1 MGISVI
7 SVPVP
12 LPEARGLSLT
22 YGQFLTR
29 DTEEAFYSTLRRHCQ
44 ELELDY
50 DEMVA
55 LAGTLR
61 VLSAEELDARM
72 QMLQV
77 FAGYVATSEAEL
89 ETRRE
94 YARQVEKKLALERT
108 LHASEFKFLQSQIS
122 PHFLFNTLNLLMRT
136 AYREGAPQTADLIC
150 DLADLLRRAY
160 YYKDSICTLAEEM
173 QCARQYLT
181 LQSQRLGPGFS
192 FEVGDVSACGQLMI
206 PVLTIQPL
214 VENAILHGAGE
225 DEHPL
230 HVKVS
235 ATAEDGKL
243 VISVSDNGAG
253 IPEEVLEK
261 LRDHLSGGG
270 LGGGFTLLGDGAVL
284 LAALANGFSIS
295 LFKRYAEGE
304 DTLTLCG
311 YQFIVGGGL
320 LLLTGLCC
328 GGTLP
333 HFTGQSLLLLGYMV
347 LLSAVAQTIWSALT
361 RYNPVGRVAVYG
373 FLNPVFG
380 VLLSAL
386 LLREGQQAF
395 TPYSLAALVLV
406 CVGIFVVNRSDAPG
420 RGAQADQQ
428 P

>member
-1 MGISVI
+1 M
-7 SVPVP
+7 
-12 LPEARGLSLT
+12 
-22 YGQFLTR
+22 
-29 DTEEAFYSTLRRHCQ
+29 
-44 ELELDY
+44 
-50 DEMVA
+50 
-55 LAGTLR
+55 
-61 VLSAEELDARM
+61 
-72 QMLQV
+72 
-77 FAGYVATSEAEL
+77 ATSEAEL

-108 LHASEFKFLQSQIS
+108 LHASEFKLLQSQIS

-261 LRDHLSGGG
+261 LRDHQAGGSGVQNVTERLKLFFGPEAEV
-270 LGGGFTLLGDGAVL
+270 GGGFTLLGGRCGAAGGAGQRL
-284 LAALANGFSIS
+284 LHLAFQAVCRGRGHPDPVRIS
-295 LFKRYAEGE
+295 VHR
-304 DTLTLCG
+304 
-311 YQFIVGGGL
+311 
-320 LLLTGLCC
+320 
-328 GGTLP
+328 
-333 HFTGQSLLLLGYMV
+333 
-347 LLSAVAQTIWSALT
+347 
-361 RYNPVGRVAVYG
+361 
-373 FLNPVFG
+373 
-380 VLLSAL
+380 
-386 LLREGQQAF
+386 
-395 TPYSLAALVLV
+395 
-406 CVGIFVVNRSDAPG
+406 G
-420 RGAQADQQ
+420 RGAFAADGTVLRRYAAAFHRAV
-428 P
+428 PSAAGDTWCCCPPWPRLSGAP

>member
-1 MGISVI
+1 MAVTGHALNQLLQQMDRTFSNVTGQSVSFIDQEGHYQGPLRLDVFTGFCRRVISSEKGAQHCLACNHSFGLDAEQRCTVSQCHMGISVI

-55 LAGTLR
+55 LAG
-61 VLSAEELDARM
+61 
-72 QMLQV
+72 
-77 FAGYVATSEAEL
+77 
-89 ETRRE
+89 
-94 YARQVEKKLALERT
+94 T

-235 ATAEDGKL
+235 AAAEDGKL

-261 LRDHLSGGG
+261 LRDHQAGGSGVQNVTERLKLFFGP
-270 LGGGFTLLGDGAVL
+270 
-284 LAALANGFSIS
+284 AAEVDI
-295 LFKRYAEGE
+295 
-304 DTLTLCG
+304 
-311 YQFIVGGGL
+311 Q
-320 LLLTGLCC
+320 
-328 GGTLP
+328 
-333 HFTGQSLLLLGYMV
+333 
-347 LLSAVAQTIWSALT
+347 SALGSGT
-361 RYNPVGRVAVYG
+361 RI
-373 FLNPVFG
+373 
-380 VLLSAL
+380 VLTCPLKKQEEA
-386 LLREGQQAF
+386 
-395 TPYSLAALVLV
+395 
-406 CVGIFVVNRSDAPG
+406 
-420 RGAQADQQ
+420 
-428 P
+428 

>member
-1 MGISVI
+1 MAVTGHALNQLLQQMDRTFSNVTGQSVSFIDQEGHYQGPLRLDVFTGFCRRVISSEKGAQHCLACNHSFGLDAEQRCTVSQCHMGISVI

-29 DTEEAFYSTLRRHCQ
+29 DTEESFYSTLRRHCQ

-181 LQSQRLGPGFS
+181 LQSQRLGPGF
-192 FEVGDVSACGQLMI
+192 
-206 PVLTIQPL
+206 
-214 VENAILHGAGE
+214 
-225 DEHPL
+225 
-230 HVKVS
+230 
-235 ATAEDGKL
+235 
-243 VISVSDNGAG
+243 
-253 IPEEVLEK
+253 
-261 LRDHLSGGG
+261 
-270 LGGGFTLLGDGAVL
+270 TLLGDGAVL

-320 LLLTGLCC
+320 LLLTGLCF

-406 CVGIFVVNRSDAPG
+406 CVGIFVVNRSDTPG

>member
-1 MGISVI
+1 MAVTGHALNQLLQQVDRTFSNVTGQSVSFIDQEGHYQGPLRLDVFTGFCRRVISSEKGAQHCLACNHSFGLDAEQRCTVSQCHMGISVI

-29 DTEEAFYSTLRRHCQ
+29 DTEKAFYSTLRRHCQ

-181 LQSQRLGPGFS
+181 LQSQRLG
-192 FEVGDVSACGQLMI
+192 
-206 PVLTIQPL
+206 
-214 VENAILHGAGE
+214 
-225 DEHPL
+225 
-230 HVKVS
+230 
-235 ATAEDGKL
+235 
-243 VISVSDNGAG
+243 
-253 IPEEVLEK
+253 
-261 LRDHLSGGG
+261 
-270 LGGGFTLLGDGAVL
+270 GGFTLLGDGAVL

-320 LLLTGLCC
+320 LLLTGLCF

-420 RGAQADQQ
+420 RGAQADQH

>member
-1 MGISVI
+1 
-7 SVPVP
+7 
-12 LPEARGLSLT
+12 
-22 YGQFLTR
+22 
-29 DTEEAFYSTLRRHCQ
+29 
-44 ELELDY
+44 
-50 DEMVA
+50 MVA

-261 LRDHLSGGG
+261 LRDHQAGGSGVQNVTERLKLFFGPEAG
-270 LGGGFTLLGDGAVL
+270 W
-284 LAALANGFSIS
+284 AAASPCWGTVRCCWRRWPTASPSRFSS
-295 LFKRYAEGE
+295 GM
-304 DTLTLCG
+304 
-311 YQFIVGGGL
+311 
-320 LLLTGLCC
+320 
-328 GGTLP
+328 P
-333 HFTGQSLLLLGYMV
+333 
-347 LLSAVAQTIWSALT
+347 
-361 RYNPVGRVAVYG
+361 
-373 FLNPVFG
+373 
-380 VLLSAL
+380 
-386 LLREGQQAF
+386 RER
-395 TPYSLAALVLV
+395 TP
-406 CVGIFVVNRSDAPG
+406 
-420 RGAQADQQ
+420 
-428 P
+428 

>member
-1 MGISVI
+1 
-7 SVPVP
+7 
-12 LPEARGLSLT
+12 
-22 YGQFLTR
+22 
-29 DTEEAFYSTLRRHCQ
+29 
-44 ELELDY
+44 
-50 DEMVA
+50 MVA

-225 DEHPL
+225 DEYPL

-253 IPEEVLEK
+253 IPEEVLKK

-320 LLLTGLCC
+320 LLLTGLCF

>member
-1 MGISVI
+1 
-7 SVPVP
+7 
-12 LPEARGLSLT
+12 
-22 YGQFLTR
+22 
-29 DTEEAFYSTLRRHCQ
+29 
-44 ELELDY
+44 
-50 DEMVA
+50 
-55 LAGTLR
+55 
-61 VLSAEELDARM
+61 M

-235 ATAEDGKL
+235 AAAEDGKL

-261 LRDHLSGGG
+261 LRDHQAGGSGVQNVTERLKLFFGP
-270 LGGGFTLLGDGAVL
+270 
-284 LAALANGFSIS
+284 AAEVDI
-295 LFKRYAEGE
+295 
-304 DTLTLCG
+304 
-311 YQFIVGGGL
+311 Q
-320 LLLTGLCC
+320 
-328 GGTLP
+328 
-333 HFTGQSLLLLGYMV
+333 
-347 LLSAVAQTIWSALT
+347 SALGSGT
-361 RYNPVGRVAVYG
+361 RI
-373 FLNPVFG
+373 
-380 VLLSAL
+380 VLTCPLKKQEEA
-386 LLREGQQAF
+386 
-395 TPYSLAALVLV
+395 
-406 CVGIFVVNRSDAPG
+406 
-420 RGAQADQQ
+420 
-428 P
+428 

>member
-1 MGISVI
+1 MAVTGHALNQLLQQMDRTFSNVTGQSVSFIDQEGHYQGPLRLDVFTGFCRRVISSEKGAQHCLACNHSFGLDAEQRCTVSQCHMGISVI

-50 DEMVA
+50 DEMVV

-61 VLSAEELDARM
+61 VLSAEELDASM

-181 LQSQRLGPGFS
+181 LQSQR
-192 FEVGDVSACGQLMI
+192 
-206 PVLTIQPL
+206 
-214 VENAILHGAGE
+214 
-225 DEHPL
+225 
-230 HVKVS
+230 
-235 ATAEDGKL
+235 
-243 VISVSDNGAG
+243 
-253 IPEEVLEK
+253 
-261 LRDHLSGGG
+261 

-406 CVGIFVVNRSDAPG
+406 CVGIFVVNRSDTPG

>member
-1 MGISVI
+1 MAVTGHALNQLLQQMDRTFSNVTGQSVSFIDQEGHYQGPLRLDVFTGFCRRVISSEKGAQHCLACNHSFGLDAEQRCTVSQCHMGISVI

-77 FAGYVATSEAEL
+77 FAGYVATSEVEL

-94 YARQVEKKLALERT
+94 YACQVEKKLALERT

-181 LQSQRLGPGFS
+181 LQSQRLGPGF
-192 FEVGDVSACGQLMI
+192 
-206 PVLTIQPL
+206 
-214 VENAILHGAGE
+214 
-225 DEHPL
+225 
-230 HVKVS
+230 
-235 ATAEDGKL
+235 
-243 VISVSDNGAG
+243 
-253 IPEEVLEK
+253 
-261 LRDHLSGGG
+261 
-270 LGGGFTLLGDGAVL
+270 TLLGDGAVL

-320 LLLTGLCC
+320 LLLTGLCF

-333 HFTGQSLLLLGYMV
+333 HFTGGSLLLLGYMV

>member
-1 MGISVI
+1 
-7 SVPVP
+7 
-12 LPEARGLSLT
+12 
-22 YGQFLTR
+22 
-29 DTEEAFYSTLRRHCQ
+29 
-44 ELELDY
+44 
-50 DEMVA
+50 
-55 LAGTLR
+55 
-61 VLSAEELDARM
+61 
-72 QMLQV
+72 MLQV

-136 AYREGAPQTADLIC
+136 AYRESAPQTADLIC

-225 DEHPL
+225 DERPL

-261 LRDHLSGGG
+261 LRDHQAGGSGVQNVTER
-270 LGGGFTLLGDGAVL
+270 LK
-284 LAALANGFSIS
+284 
-295 LFKRYAEGE
+295 LFFGPEAEV
-304 DTLTLCG
+304 DI
-311 YQFIVGGGL
+311 Q
-320 LLLTGLCC
+320 
-328 GGTLP
+328 
-333 HFTGQSLLLLGYMV
+333 
-347 LLSAVAQTIWSALT
+347 SALGSGT
-361 RYNPVGRVAVYG
+361 RI
-373 FLNPVFG
+373 
-380 VLLSAL
+380 VLTCPLKKQEEA
-386 LLREGQQAF
+386 
-395 TPYSLAALVLV
+395 
-406 CVGIFVVNRSDAPG
+406 
-420 RGAQADQQ
+420 
-428 P
+428 

>member
-1 MGISVI
+1 MAVTGHALNQLLQQMDRTFSNVTGQSVSFIDQEGHYQGPLRLDVFTGFCRRVISSEKGAQHCLACNHSFGLDAEQRCTVSQCHMGISVI

-55 LAGTLR
+55 LAG
-61 VLSAEELDARM
+61 
-72 QMLQV
+72 
-77 FAGYVATSEAEL
+77 
-89 ETRRE
+89 
-94 YARQVEKKLALERT
+94 T

-261 LRDHLSGGG
+261 LRDHQAGGSGVQNVTERLKLFFGP
-270 LGGGFTLLGDGAVL
+270 
-284 LAALANGFSIS
+284 AAEVDI
-295 LFKRYAEGE
+295 
-304 DTLTLCG
+304 
-311 YQFIVGGGL
+311 Q
-320 LLLTGLCC
+320 
-328 GGTLP
+328 
-333 HFTGQSLLLLGYMV
+333 
-347 LLSAVAQTIWSALT
+347 SALGSGT
-361 RYNPVGRVAVYG
+361 RI
-373 FLNPVFG
+373 
-380 VLLSAL
+380 VLTCPLKKQEEA
-386 LLREGQQAF
+386 
-395 TPYSLAALVLV
+395 
-406 CVGIFVVNRSDAPG
+406 
-420 RGAQADQQ
+420 
-428 P
+428 

>member
-50 DEMVA
+50 DEMAV

-181 LQSQRLGPGFS
+181 LQSQRLG
-192 FEVGDVSACGQLMI
+192 
-206 PVLTIQPL
+206 
-214 VENAILHGAGE
+214 
-225 DEHPL
+225 
-230 HVKVS
+230 
-235 ATAEDGKL
+235 
-243 VISVSDNGAG
+243 
-253 IPEEVLEK
+253 
-261 LRDHLSGGG
+261 
-270 LGGGFTLLGDGAVL
+270 GGFTLLGDGAVL

-320 LLLTGLCC
+320 LLLTGLCF

-406 CVGIFVVNRSDAPG
+406 CVGIFVVNRSDTPG

>member
-1 MGISVI
+1 
-7 SVPVP
+7 
-12 LPEARGLSLT
+12 
-22 YGQFLTR
+22 
-29 DTEEAFYSTLRRHCQ
+29 
-44 ELELDY
+44 
-50 DEMVA
+50 
-55 LAGTLR
+55 
-61 VLSAEELDARM
+61 
-72 QMLQV
+72 MLQV
-77 FAGYVATSEAEL
+77 FAGYVVTSEAEL

-253 IPEEVLEK
+253 IPEEVLKK
-261 LRDHLSGGG
+261 LRDHQAGGSGVQNVTER
-270 LGGGFTLLGDGAVL
+270 LK
-284 LAALANGFSIS
+284 
-295 LFKRYAEGE
+295 LFFGPEAEV
-304 DTLTLCG
+304 DI
-311 YQFIVGGGL
+311 Q
-320 LLLTGLCC
+320 
-328 GGTLP
+328 
-333 HFTGQSLLLLGYMV
+333 
-347 LLSAVAQTIWSALT
+347 SALGSGT
-361 RYNPVGRVAVYG
+361 RI
-373 FLNPVFG
+373 
-380 VLLSAL
+380 VLTCPLKKQEEA
-386 LLREGQQAF
+386 
-395 TPYSLAALVLV
+395 
-406 CVGIFVVNRSDAPG
+406 
-420 RGAQADQQ
+420 
-428 P
+428 